1 MHRVEGRTWD
11 PRSTNMASGVLL
23 VFVAVASLT
32 ACSAY
37 YLPGTYPQEFL
48 KGQKL
53 RGATC
58 SDRNKA
64 ARTL

>member
-1 MHRVEGRTWD
+1 VGSG
-11 PRSTNMASGVLL
+11 STNMASGVLL
-23 VFVAVASLT
+23 LLAAVASLT

-53 RGATC
+53 RGANDRTAATPRPR
-58 SDRNKA
+58 SDPR
-64 ARTL
+64 RTRR

>member
-11 PRSTNMASGVLL
+11 PASTNMASGVVL
-23 VFVAVASLT
+23 VLVAVASLT

-53 RGATC
+53 RGATFNDR
-58 SDRNKA
+58 SDA
-64 ARTL
+64 MITF